1 MTRPPSEAGPPPVT
15 YEQFDRSIKSKTADE
30 VVTILG
36 QPDNA
41 GEMPDGD
48 EVWYYKDRTISP
60 VTLKPDSPQ
69 VIISN
74 GRVKRINH
82 W

>member
-1 MTRPPSEAGPPPVT
+1 MTRPPSEVDPPPVG
-15 YEQFDRSIKSKTADE
+15 YEEFDRSIKNKNAEE
-30 VVTILG
+30 VVTLLG
-36 QPDNA
+36 QPDDSA
-41 GEMPDGD
+41 QLPDGD
-48 EVWYYKDRTISP
+48 EVWYYKDRTTNP